1 MVLLILAALVA
12 GVLLINRRATAP
24 TVAGKTE
31 VIAYLVGVEGEPDVR
46 RAGEPVDTR
55 AGSSLRAADEVRVAV
70 GAKIRLITP
79 NGLLE
84 LSGPRASRIGEV
96 VTNQADRTQP
106 SNDRGGLSKEADA
119 MRMALFRPAKELR
132 ASALLVTTRS
142 SQSIPLYSPLGSTA
156 NLTPLILW
164 KSEQGKT
171 YNIAI
176 TDEFDQTAKPLRL
189 SGVVSPVDFA
199 RMICIASR

>member
-1 MVLLILAALVA
+1 MAEFYDAVPADDVPSE
-12 GVLLINRRATAP
+12 TAS
-24 TVAGKTE
+24 VVE
-31 VIAYLVGVEGEPDVR
+31 V
-46 RAGEPVDTR
+46 
-55 AGSSLRAADEVRVAV
+55 
-70 GAKIRLITP
+70 
-79 NGLLE
+79 NG
-84 LSGPRASRIGEV
+84 
-96 VTNQADRTQP
+96 
-106 SNDRGGLSKEADA
+106 KEADA